1 MSTPDIAGF
10 GPAALPDLTGRRAV
24 VTGGNSGIG
33 FHAAQALAEHGA
45 EVTIACRSEERARE
59 AVASLPSGVRV
70 GVLDLASLAS
80 VRGFAE
86 QWSGPLDLLVNNA
99 GVMTPPRYRT
109 TADGFELQFGTNHL
123 GHVALTALLLPRL
136 LEADAAR
143 VVAVSSIAHHRG
155 DASVL
160 AGNEGG
166 RYRSGHAY
174 GNSKLANLL
183 FAFELQRRAAAV
195 GSSLTATACHPGVS
209 ATGLVTN
216 PDGLGGLPLVR
227 QVAPLVMR
235 LVTQSS
241 RAGANPTLW
250 AATYAEPGSYVG
262 PQSLGESRGR
272 VGPARLSAFAR
283 DTALAARLWEVSLE
297 RTGVSFDFRSGA

>member
-1 MSTPDIAGF
+1 MSTPDIARF
-10 GPAALPDLTGRRAV
+10 GPASLPDLTGRRAV

-33 FHAAQALAEHGA
+33 FHAAKALAEHGA
-45 EVTIACRSEERARE
+45 QVTIACRSEERARE
-59 AVASLPSGVRV
+59 AASALPTGVEV

-80 VRGFAE
+80 VRAFAE
-86 QWSGPLDLLVNNA
+86 QWTGPLDLLVNNA
-99 GVMTPPRYRT
+99 GVMTPPRRRT
-109 TADGFELQFGTNHL
+109 TEDGFELQFGTNHL
-123 GHVALTALLLPRL
+123 GHVALTARLLPRL

-160 AGNEGG
+160 AGNESG
-166 RYRSGHAY
+166 RYRAGHAY
-174 GNSKLANLL
+174 GNSKLANVL
-183 FAFELQRRAAAV
+183 FAAELQRRAAAA
-195 GSSLTATACHPGVS
+195 GSPLTATACHPGVS

-227 QVAPLVMR
+227 QLAPLAVR

-241 RAGANPTLW
+241 QAGANPTLW
-250 AATYAEPGSYVG
+250 AATYAEPGSYTG

-272 VGPARLSAFAR
+272 LGPARLSAFAR

-297 RTGVSFDFRSGA
+297 RTGVSFDL